1 MAKAW
6 LIRVR
11 DDHRHSTT
19 FKREE
24 PDPMT
29 DYLSLTAL
37 GNYYD
42 CAHQRLS
49 ELRARSVA
57 NGSIQYRQ
65 QCLDCGRPVGNPVA
79 KGLAYDR
86 NGGHPPSSFDEV
98 LLADRLAGLRERR
111 EAERAERRVW
121 YNDYL
126 QSEQWQERRRL
137 VFKRANFLCEGC
149 RRNRAIHVHH
159 LSYEHVGDEFLWELV
174 AICEACHDRAHG
186 APDASDQADLSGNQL
201 PRARHCPA
209 APRECGP
216 SPAQPLRVSSE
227 AQG

>member
-1 MAKAW
+1 MSSA
-6 LIRVR
+6 RR
-11 DDHRHSTT
+11 SSR
-19 FKREE
+19 
-24 PDPMT
+24 DPMT

-49 ELRARSVA
+49 EPRARSIA

-86 NGGHPPSSFDEV
+86 NGGHPPSSLDEV
-98 LLADRLAGLRERR
+98 LLVDQRAGAAAGLRERR
-111 EAERAERRVW
+111 EAERTEWRVW

-126 QSEQWQERRRL
+126 QSEQWQEKRCL

-174 AICEACHDRAHG
+174 AICEGCHDRAHG
-186 APDASDQADLSGNQL
+186 APDDQADLSGNQL
-201 PRARHCPA
+201 PRGTDDHRP
-209 APRECGP
+209 PRFMR
-216 SPAQPLRVSSE
+216 LVL
-227 AQG
+227 